1 MPILNPYEDFKRAPS
16 GFFSDAEIEKLRPKT
31 GFKNDKFTSFFNYGQ
46 SGSTE
51 KKGGLE
57 QAGNLAKQ
65 FLEKSEKRRERDEMI
80 AAYSRLAAQPF
91 GGAGLAG
98 RQFTLGDGSLTQ
110 INPDTFEP
118 IVIPGGGAGVAGGK
132 STGQRLAGA
141 ATGALGGA
149 ATGAKIGAAGGPIGA
164 GVGALVGALGGFFG

>member
-1 MPILNPYEDFKRAPS
+1 MPISNPYEDFKRAPS
-16 GFFSDAEIEKLRPKT
+16 GYFSDAEIERYRPKT

-80 AAYSRLAAQPF
+80 AAYSRMAAQPF
-91 GGAGLAG
+91 GGAG
-98 RQFTLGDGSLTQ
+98 
-110 INPDTFEP
+110 
-118 IVIPGGGAGVAGGK
+118 
-132 STGQRLAGA
+132 LAGA

-164 GVGALVGALGGFFG
+164 GVGALIGALGGFFG

>member
-80 AAYSRLAAQPF
+80 AAYSRMAAQPF

-118 IVIPGGGAGVAGGK
+118 IVIPAGGAGVAGGR